1 MEPKLIQICF
11 LALIFA
17 LSGCATKVIPAYQA
31 KSVSAYT
38 LSHTKDGLSIAVYPI
53 TDEKESDKYF
63 GTNLSEAGI
72 LAVMV
77 MAENAAGGSSKTLS
91 PENFSLNRGHVS
103 SSSTKASGKFGKS
116 PAGQGLLIA
125 YPFFGVIGLP
135 LLLAG
140 ASMMANATVVKHNL
154 EQRAF
159 RSKTLSAG
167 KQTEGFVYFKLPDEK
182 LESGEVWVMRVDAID
197 MKSRDTIDFE
207 FNIDLKEIKK

>member
-1 MEPKLIQICF
+1 MEPKLTRICF

-103 SSSTKASGKFGKS
+103 SLSTKVSGKFGKS
-116 PAGQGLLIA
+116 SVGQGLA
-125 YPFFGVIGLP
+125 MVAPVIGGLP
-135 LLLAG
+135 LLLVA

-167 KQTEGFVYFKLPDEK
+167 KQTEGFVYFKLPDEE

>member
-1 MEPKLIQICF
+1 MEPKLTQICF

-63 GTNLSEAGI
+63 GTNLLEAGI

-91 PENFSLNRGHVS
+91 PENFSLNRGDVS
-103 SSSTKASGKFGKS
+103 SSSTKVSGKFGKS
-116 PAGQGLLIA
+116 PAGQGLSIVA
-125 YPFFGVIGLP
+125 PVIGGLP
-135 LLLAG
+135 LLLVA